1 MAHITQPF
9 KTFRAEEPSH
19 QMLQKILSY
28 RWESIKKEEASKT
41 FDQIWEPSEKD
52 EVQLPESNEIADPV
66 KVDMSKMDIPPALL
80 MKSNDHEISREEET
94 TVILQLDIL
103 RGIHS
108 DLHNVGQDQP
118 AARIS
123 DPRPPGDQRGDHGH
137 LWLLHHDHCSRREIL
152 LAVPCHCAHTY
163 ASSSSH
169 WTLGSSD
176 EGHVDETVLDDE
188 PDVDSRRIS
197 KAGTPGAKAWPA
209 SGSEDGEDLG
219 SGLLLH
225 HQEHDHQ
232 GVWHEPALH
241 LPPGE
246 V

>member
-1 MAHITQPF
+1 MGDPQRLAQ
-9 KTFRAEEPSH
+9 
-19 QMLQKILSY
+19 
-28 RWESIKKEEASKT
+28 RW
-41 FDQIWEPSEKD
+41 
-52 EVQLPESNEIADPV
+52 
-66 KVDMSKMDIPPALL
+66 
-80 MKSNDHEISREEET
+80 SR
-94 TVILQLDIL
+94 
-103 RGIHS
+103 
-108 DLHNVGQDQP
+108 DQP

-123 DPRPPGDQRGDHGH
+123 DPRPPGNQRGDHGH

-163 ASSSSH
+163 ASSTPH

-188 PDVDSRRIS
+188 PNVDSRRVS
-197 KAGTPGAKAWPA
+197 KTGTPGAKTRSA

-219 SGLLLH
+219 GRLLLH

-232 GVWHEPALH
+232 GVWYEPAVH

-246 V
+246 VRPSGEEQHDGLHLAHHHLGGGVPHHQLAKAMRITKECVFVLRMSIFV